1 MSLHGESCVHHE
13 LGGEYKF
20 AFQHNNFEVPL
31 SLLNGEVELALVYR
45 SGDQDVLFYYYIIC
59 SLQDFKN

>member
-31 SLLNGEVELALVYR
+31 SLLNGEVELAVYR

-59 SLQDFKN
+59 SFQDFKN